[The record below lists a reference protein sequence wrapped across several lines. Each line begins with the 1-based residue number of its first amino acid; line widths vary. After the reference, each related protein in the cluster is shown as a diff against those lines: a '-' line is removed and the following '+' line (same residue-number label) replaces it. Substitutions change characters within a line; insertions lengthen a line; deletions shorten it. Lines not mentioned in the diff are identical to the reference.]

1 MEWRRKH
8 QLLKRTEGIVSYVL
22 NLVMEKRMEQ
32 GGMTM
37 VRIDSVLHIT
47 ANGII
52 FKLVI

>member
-1 MEWRRKH
+1 M
-8 QLLKRTEGIVSYVL
+8 KRTEGIVSCVL

-37 VRIDSVLHIT
+37 VGIDSVLHVT
-47 ANGII
+47 ANGTI